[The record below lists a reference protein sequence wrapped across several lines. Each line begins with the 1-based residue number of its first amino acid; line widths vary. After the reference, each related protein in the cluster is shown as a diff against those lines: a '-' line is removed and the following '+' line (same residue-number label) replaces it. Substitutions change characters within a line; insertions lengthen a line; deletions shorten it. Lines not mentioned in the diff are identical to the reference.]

1 MWYGTCGDA
10 SPDDEREKYPL
21 PADDAGDKGVMG
33 VLGDES
39 RDDDADDV
47 CVLIVV
53 VCACES
59 IFRFFL
65 SRVWYVDRIVLL
77 VVVVAGTVRCG
88 RAESLRIDSSSSSVP
103 TLC

>member
-1 MWYGTCGDA
+1 
-10 SPDDEREKYPL
+10 
-21 PADDAGDKGVMG
+21 MG

-59 IFRFFL
+59 IFRFF

-88 RAESLRIDSSSSSVP
+88 RAESLRIDKQ
-103 TLC
+103 

>member
-10 SPDDEREKYPL
+10 RPDDEREKYPL

-59 IFRFFL
+59 IFRFF
-65 SRVWYVDRIVLL
+65 SRVWCVDRIVLL

-88 RAESLRIDSSSSSVP
+88 RAESLRIDGSM
-103 TLC
+103 

>member
-10 SPDDEREKYPL
+10 SPDDERLKYPL

-59 IFRFFL
+59 IFRFFFEG
-65 SRVWYVDRIVLL
+65 L
-77 VVVVAGTVRCG
+77 VCRSYRAFGGSGCGYGTMR
-88 RAESLRIDSSSSSVP
+88 
-103 TLC
+103 